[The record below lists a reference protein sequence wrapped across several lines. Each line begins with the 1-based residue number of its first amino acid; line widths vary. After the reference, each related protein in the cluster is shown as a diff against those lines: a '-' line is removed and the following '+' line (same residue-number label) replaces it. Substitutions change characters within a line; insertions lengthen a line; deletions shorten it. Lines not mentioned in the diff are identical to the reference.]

1 MENSQV
7 KRGFRGPVI
16 QPHSFSTVLPVDRGD
31 TDSLHFKMW
40 EHCAIKVKW
49 VGKIHESPFSTNGKK
64 GNTAPWTLL
73 LFNCWWIELMLDRSG
88 KGVARSTI
96 KILSDVLSFHS
107 QLLVRTDYF
116 FLLSALVSS
125 AVIWRWTLPHRII
138 EQFKWDEC
146 AFQSPRDQNLT
157 NY

>member
-1 MENSQV
+1 MSYCCLNRTYTLNWQENNKNRWIFVWILPSSLIIWLSWV
-7 KRGFRGPVI
+7 LGK
-16 QPHSFSTVLPVDRGD
+16 FS
-31 TDSLHFKMW
+31 K
-40 EHCAIKVKW
+40 
-49 VGKIHESPFSTNGKK
+49 SPFSTNGKK